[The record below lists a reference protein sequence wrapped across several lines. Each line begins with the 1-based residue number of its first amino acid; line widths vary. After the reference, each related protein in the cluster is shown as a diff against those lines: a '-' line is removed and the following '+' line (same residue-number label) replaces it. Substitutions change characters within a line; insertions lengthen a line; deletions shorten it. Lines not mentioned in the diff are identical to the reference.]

1 MVIPPAK
8 TIAFLLKHIMKD
20 YNTITLFA
28 IQLLTL
34 FTVQYGIQL
43 LDRNNYIPK
52 SYLASI
58 YSLPQ
63 LLTNLN
69 PTECAFSEGM

>member
-1 MVIPPAK
+1 
-8 TIAFLLKHIMKD
+8 MKD

-28 IQLLTL
+28 DTVTYTLFKVQLLN
-34 FTVQYGIQL
+34 YGIQL

-69 PTECAFSEGM
+69 PTECAFSKWM